1 MGLRARV
8 ATAALFFVLFASIGV
23 AYLANQGPSIER
35 VLVSEGGYTNDREDP
50 GGCTNLGIT
59 IFDTRLYVKKNATCA
74 DVKRLT
80 KPTVVPIYGGKYWDA
95 LNADALPSGLDYS
108 VFDEGVNSGV
118 ARAGRVLRQLLGL
131 PTHDWHVTPEVI
143 DAIKGRAVTAL
154 IRQFNAERSAFLHRL
169 KTCPTFCGGWD
180 KRVRS
185 VNAISLQ
192 LAAGAA
198 VPLPPAA
205 PTIVAPL
212 PTREKPSPKA
222 ASQPHP
228 VQSAPDNSKPIP
240 PPPKTWWERFLER
253 LPENPFVRWTPLL
266 PQPGP
271 GKAI

>member
-1 MGLRARV
+1 MSARTRA
-8 ATAALFFVLFASIGV
+8 AFAALFFALTASIGV
-23 AYLANQGPSIER
+23 AYLANKGPSIDR

-50 GGCTNLGIT
+50 GGCTNLGVT

-80 KPTVVPIYGGKYWDA
+80 KATVVPIYGKEYWDA
-95 LNADALPSGLDYS
+95 LNSDALPSGLDYS

-118 ARAGRVLRQLLGL
+118 GRSGRVLRQLLGL
-131 PTHDWHVTPEVI
+131 PTDDWHVTPDVI
-143 DAIKGRAVTAL
+143 TAIKGRAVTAL

-198 VPLPPAA
+198 VPLPPAPP
-205 PTIVAPL
+205 PTL
-212 PTREKPSPKA
+212 PAKVSAKPA
-222 ASQPHP
+222 
-228 VQSAPDNSKPIP
+228 PIP
-240 PPPKTWWERFLER
+240 PPPPPAPKTWRQRFLDW
-253 LPENPFVRWTPLL
+253 LPNNPFMRWTPLEA
-266 PQPGP
+266 QSGP
-271 GKAI
+271 GKGA